1 MSGGVDSFVTA
12 LLLKQ
17 RGYDVTGVHLELW
30 ESGDT
35 SELEYLCRQL
45 NIKFLRFS
53 GRELFRENVVKPF
66 IEGYFS
72 GCTPNPC
79 ALCNHSV
86 KWNLLLQAARRVGVE
101 QIATGHYV
109 RIVPDGSYHYIH
121 KGIDPNKD
129 QSYFL
134 WGLNQ
139 EILASAVTPLG
150 DYTKAQVKAYAEA
163 NGFTTLA
170 RKKESMG
177 ICFLEGIDYREFL
190 IQKGPEFVQKSRS
203 VFGPGDV
210 LDITGKVIGSHSGLL
225 NYTVGQKRGLPLKD
239 GRPLYVA
246 DIHVADNVIVA
257 AEKSKLL
264 RLTVEV
270 EGVKTVYR
278 EDLFAPDV
286 EMKIRGLGLNPE
298 GFVHVEEKSGGS
310 LLVHLTSPAWAVAPG
325 QPVAFYR
332 ADRLIGGGIAR

>member
-30 ESGDT
+30 KSGDT
-35 SELEYLCRQL
+35 SALESLCRQL
-45 NIKFLRFS
+45 DIKFFRFS

-66 IEGYFS
+66 VEGYLS
-72 GCTPNPC
+72 GRTPNPC
-79 ALCNHSV
+79 ALCNQSV
-86 KWNLLLQAARRVGVE
+86 KWNLLLQAARSVGVE

-109 RIVPDGSYHYIH
+109 RILPDGPYHYIH

-139 EILASAVTPLG
+139 EILASALTPLG
-150 DYTKAQVKAYAEA
+150 DYTKVQVKAYAEA

-190 IQKGPEFVQKSRS
+190 IQKRSEFVQRSPS
-203 VFGPGDV
+203 VFEPGDV
-210 LDITGKVIGSHSGLL
+210 LDTTGKVIGKHSGLL

-239 GRPLYVA
+239 GQSLYVA
-246 DIHVADNVIVA
+246 AIYVADNLIVA
-257 AEKSKLL
+257 AEKSELI

-270 EGVKTVYR
+270 EGVKTVCR

-286 EMKIRGLGLNPE
+286 EMKIRGLGLNPS
-298 GFVHVEEKSGGS
+298 GFIHVEEKSGGS
-310 LLVHLTSPAWAVAPG
+310 LLVHLTSSAWAVAPG

-332 ADRLIGGGIAR
+332 DDRLIGGGIVR